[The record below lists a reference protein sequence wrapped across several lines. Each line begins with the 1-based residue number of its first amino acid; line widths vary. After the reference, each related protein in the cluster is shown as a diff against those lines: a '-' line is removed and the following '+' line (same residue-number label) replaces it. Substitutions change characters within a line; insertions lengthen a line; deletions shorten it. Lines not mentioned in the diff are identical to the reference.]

1 MLTIRQ
7 GEGNKQGELKFECL
21 EGDTVVGRLTAH
33 TQPDG
38 GLTVQPLETTQP
50 EAARS
55 LLAVLERE
63 AVQQRVPTVYLEF
76 QDEAEKARYLPA
88 GYSQLPGGGNILVK
102 KLPLL

>member
-1 MLTIRQ
+1 MPTVRK
-7 GEGNKQGELKFECL
+7 GESNQQGELRFECL
-21 EGDTVVGRLTAH
+21 QGDTVVGRLTAH

-38 GLTVQPLETTQP
+38 GMTVQPLETTQP

-55 LLAVLERE
+55 LLAVFERE
-63 AVQQRVPTVYLEF
+63 AVQQRVPTIYLEF

-88 GYSQLPGGGNILVK
+88 GYSQMPGGGNILVK